1 MISVMFALPAAGLAM
16 IKCAKD
22 KNKNKVK
29 ALIFA
34 GLAASILTGIT
45 EPLEFTFMFIS
56 PILFGF
62 HIIMYGLGFMIM
74 DLLGVAVGGVQA
86 GFIDFTVF
94 GLFRGIG
101 TKWYLIIVVGLIM
114 ALIYYYGFKFLITKF
129 NIMTPGREEDDAE
142 DGEIAQISEKN
153 IDLTSTI
160 VKALGGK
167 ENIVS
172 VENCMTRLRVVVSNN
187 KLVDEKTLKST
198 GASGFVKPTPEN
210 IQIVY
215 GLKVDQIA
223 SDVKAY
229 LKSI

>member
-1 MISVMFALPAAGLAM
+1 
-16 IKCAKD
+16 
-22 KNKNKVK
+22 
-29 ALIFA
+29 
-34 GLAASILTGIT
+34 
-45 EPLEFTFMFIS
+45 
-56 PILFGF
+56 
-62 HIIMYGLGFMIM
+62 M

>member
-1 MISVMFALPAAGLAM
+1 
-16 IKCAKD
+16 
-22 KNKNKVK
+22 
-29 ALIFA
+29 
-34 GLAASILTGIT
+34 
-45 EPLEFTFMFIS
+45 
-56 PILFGF
+56 
-62 HIIMYGLGFMIM
+62 
-74 DLLGVAVGGVQA
+74 
-86 GFIDFTVF
+86 
-94 GLFRGIG
+94 
-101 TKWYLIIVVGLIM
+101 M

-129 NIMTPGREEDDAE
+129 NIMTPGREADDAE
-142 DGEIAQISEKN
+142 DGEIAHISEKN